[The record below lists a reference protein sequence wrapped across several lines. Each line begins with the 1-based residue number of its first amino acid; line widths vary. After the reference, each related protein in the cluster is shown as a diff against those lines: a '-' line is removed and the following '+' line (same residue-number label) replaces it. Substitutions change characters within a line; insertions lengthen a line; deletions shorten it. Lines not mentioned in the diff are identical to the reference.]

1 MKTKLLLLIISL
13 LIAIALNALQV
24 SGYVIDAEEK
34 YLDQVLVKSSAGF
47 DITGEDGV
55 YQLEAI
61 DQDTLIFHK
70 LGYQDVT
77 LPVGS
82 IPVKLQMH
90 RLPIMISGR
99 AVSGGNDPTQQSIQ
113 HLIPNETNNSEKE
126 SLAGYIAAETG
137 LQLSGT
143 RTAGTQQTLKIP
155 GYDSRHTLV
164 MLDGIPLNSP
174 GEEFDFSRIPLNL
187 ISEIEIMPAS
197 GIAGSGA
204 MGTVINLKTNSPVK
218 PLQLETCISYG
229 SFDHSSANLSYSRHS
244 GRFSFHTDIIYQQAE
259 NDFTYPAPKEWNT
272 DSKYLTRENN
282 SFWQADISSFFTYR
296 STWGDWDFKGYYTN
310 FFRML
315 PGAVNNP
322 DLFYKARISGD
333 IIKFQANWK
342 YNWQDFQFITRFW
355 NNTEKTIYDN
365 TRLKEPYNQYLYY
378 YIYGKNY
385 KQSRGIRPIIEW
397 EPNQNI
403 KLKLGGEELIESY
416 QYKETTNEVS
426 SIPEIERSSYALFS
440 EAALNREL
448 GDFTPWLKFAGR
460 YDYAQDFS
468 PEQNGSIIGGIN
480 YEKELLISASIG
492 RLRGFTLPSFYSLYW
507 KGDAEA
513 TGNPD
518 LVPETSDGIKLEGS
532 IQYQSNSLSVSWR
545 DDQLENMIIWIQ
557 DFNYAWKPINLGAAS
572 VKNLEYRC
580 TLNPI
585 KNLKLSGIYT
595 RTITADKTRL
605 ANGEPSAFHDKELIY
620 TPDYQGNIALNWS
633 PEDFDLN
640 LNMEFTGSQ
649 WTTRDQLTE
658 EKLLS
663 EYQLYNCSLGRKM
676 RYKNLDITWLLQ
688 INNLLNE
695 YYYIYEYMPQP
706 GRNLNLSIKIKY
718 R

>member
-1 MKTKLLLLIISL
+1 MKIKLLLL
-13 LIAIALNALQV
+13 LIFLSMAIMLNALQV

-34 YLDQVLVKSSAGF
+34 YLEQVLVKSSAGF

-55 YQLEAI
+55 YHIEAI
-61 DQDTLIFHK
+61 NQDTLIFHK
-70 LGYQDVT
+70 LGYQDVI

-82 IPVKLQMH
+82 ISAKLKML
-90 RLPIMISGR
+90 RLPIAISGR
-99 AVSGGNDPTQQSIQ
+99 AVSGKNESIQ
-113 HLIPNETNNSEKE
+113 KFIQYLKPGEKKGSENE

-155 GYDSRHTLV
+155 GYNSRHTLV
-164 MLDGIPLNSP
+164 MLDGIPLNNP

-187 ISEIEIMPAS
+187 VSEIEIMPAS

-204 MGTVINLKTNSPVK
+204 MGTVINLKTHLPAK
-218 PLQLETCISYG
+218 PEELETGISYG
-229 SFDHSSANLSYSRHS
+229 SFNNYSANLSYSRHS
-244 GRFSFHTDIIYQQAE
+244 ERFSFRTDINYQQAE
-259 NDFTYPAPKEWNT
+259 NDFTYPAPSDWQVG
-272 DSKYLTRENN
+272 DKYLKCENN
-282 SFWQADISSFFTYR
+282 FFWQADVSSLLSYH
-296 STWGDWDFKGYYTN
+296 SAWGDWDFKGYYTN

-333 IIKFQANWK
+333 IIKLQANWK
-342 YNWQDFQFITRFW
+342 FNWQNFQFITRFW
-355 NNTEKTIYDN
+355 DNTEKTIYDN
-365 TRLKEPYNQYLYY
+365 TRLQEPQSSWLLY

-385 KQSRGIRPIIEW
+385 KQNKGIRPVCEW

-403 KLKLGGEELIESY
+403 KLKLGGEELAENY
-416 QYKETTNEVS
+416 QYTETTNEVN
-426 SIPEIERSSYALFS
+426 SIPEIKRSSYALFS

-448 GDFTPWLKFAGR
+448 GDFAPWLKFAGR
-460 YDYAQDFS
+460 YDNAQDFS
-468 PEQNGSIIGGIN
+468 PEQSGSIIGGIN
-480 YEKELLISASIG
+480 YEKELSISATIG
-492 RLRGFTLPSFYSLYW
+492 RLWGFTLPSFYSLYW

-518 LVPETSDGIKLEGS
+518 LVPETSEGIKLEGS

-572 VKNLEYRC
+572 VENLEYRC
-580 TLNPI
+580 TLRPI

-605 ANGEPSAFHDKELIY
+605 ADDEPSAFYNKELIY

-633 PEDFDLN
+633 PGDIVFN

-663 EYQLYNCSLGRKM
+663 EYQLYNCSLSWKTP
-676 RYKNLDITWLLQ
+676 YKNLDITWLLQ
-688 INNLLNE
+688 VNNLFNE